1 MSKKYLYGASVQGIQ
16 GFIMKTNDLKPII
29 GASELVDRIC
39 TSMFDEYAPRNGT
52 PTIENIVRAAGNIKV
67 IFTEKEECERA
78 FREFPKKVM
87 MAAPGITI
95 SQAVVVF
102 EADQYGEAVDK
113 LEERLRAER
122 NKPVRPLYPGVI
134 GMARAPKTGEPA
146 VTERGAVEDK
156 EYVDYATSRKLD
168 VLSKGKG
175 YGQDYSN
182 LVMRAFGRE
191 VDDLLIDND
200 QLAQGCGW
208 LAVVHADGNGFGEIV
223 LKLGRDREL
232 FPKLSVK
239 IDECTQGAFQK
250 AFEEIYPADEA
261 SGQYGIRP
269 LVLSGDDV
277 TFICRADIAVPFVKS
292 FLFHFEE
299 KTKDELAELAK
310 QIKDAETQELLSRG
324 LTACAGIA
332 FMKPSYPFHYAYDLA
347 ESLCHAAK
355 VDAKQIKAA
364 PSCLMFYKIQDS
376 IISDWKVMAAREL
389 DYSGGSYLFGPYYLN
404 KQEGNVLESRWTID
418 RLESY
423 VQLLK
428 EKNSMRTSLRRWVS
442 AMYAD
447 KGKAEQLKKRYCL
460 LNPADEDVFDMLTDT
475 KDGRCPAYDLLTM
488 LVMTKNV

>member
-87 MAAPGITI
+87 IAAPGITI

-191 VDDLLIDND
+191 VDDYLPQNIN
-200 QLAQGCGW
+200 
-208 LAVVHADGNGFGEIV
+208 
-223 LKLGRDREL
+223 
-232 FPKLSVK
+232 
-239 IDECTQGAFQK
+239 
-250 AFEEIYPADEA
+250 
-261 SGQYGIRP
+261 
-269 LVLSGDDV
+269 
-277 TFICRADIAVPFVKS
+277 
-292 FLFHFEE
+292 
-299 KTKDELAELAK
+299 
-310 QIKDAETQELLSRG
+310 IKN
-324 LTACAGIA
+324 
-332 FMKPSYPFHYAYDLA
+332 
-347 ESLCHAAK
+347 
-355 VDAKQIKAA
+355 
-364 PSCLMFYKIQDS
+364 
-376 IISDWKVMAAREL
+376 
-389 DYSGGSYLFGPYYLN
+389 YL
-404 KQEGNVLESRWTID
+404 
-418 RLESY
+418 
-423 VQLLK
+423 
-428 EKNSMRTSLRRWVS
+428 
-442 AMYAD
+442 
-447 KGKAEQLKKRYCL
+447 
-460 LNPADEDVFDMLTDT
+460 
-475 KDGRCPAYDLLTM
+475 
-488 LVMTKNV
+488 

>member
-1 MSKKYLYGASVQGIQ
+1 
-16 GFIMKTNDLKPII
+16 MKTNDLKSII

-39 TSMFDEYAPRNGT
+39 TSMFDEYAPRDDSQ
-52 PTIENIVRAAGNIKV
+52 TIKRDDSQTIKNIVRAAGNIKV
-67 IFTEKEECERA
+67 IFSEQGDCKRA
-78 FREFPKKVM
+78 FEEFPKKVM

-102 EADQYGEAVDK
+102 EDDPEHYGTAIDK

-146 VTERGAVEDK
+146 VTERGTVEDK
-156 EYVDYATSRKLD
+156 EFVDYATSRKLD

-175 YGQDYSN
+175 YQDYSN

-223 LKLGRDREL
+223 QKLGRDREL
-232 FPKLSVK
+232 FPNMSIK
-239 IDECTQGAFQK
+239 INECTQGAFK
-250 AFEEIYPADEA
+250 DAIEEIYPHDKA

-292 FLFHFEE
+292 FLYYFEE
-299 KTKDELAELAK
+299 NTKNGLAEMAK

-418 RLESY
+418 RLKSY
-423 VQLLK
+423 VELLK
-428 EKNSMRTSLRRWVS
+428 EKNSMKTSLRRWVS